1 MGPKH
6 WLTSI
11 KHDFITL
18 CTLQKLPQ
26 MFLMIV
32 SFEVDISRRN
42 SKNHLS
48 LPQYGSEVFC
58 LIFLHDNNL
67 LSGMSLRDDNSKLI
81 WTTLLKPTFHQ

>member
-42 SKNHLS
+42 SKNHYS
-48 LPQYGSEVFC
+48 LPQYGSEV
-58 LIFLHDNNL
+58 INL
-67 LSGMSLRDDNSKLI
+67 LIIIIINNNYYYYNNYY
-81 WTTLLKPTFHQ
+81 